1 MKQDGAWGWRTC
13 GCEPSA
19 TTFGEPVHFDDR
31 LATVLR
37 HRASGE
43 ASARTQIR
51 QLVDLLGAPHPGSD
65 PKLIDAAYL
74 RLGALEEIV
83 PLSHRARI
91 AGDCSARIR
100 SSRLVA
106 WFGGR
111 DPAIAAAALARAQ
124 LTEGDWETLIP
135 ELPIRARGLLR
146 HRRDLPPG
154 AVAMLDRLGARDR
167 ALPEPESVP
176 PPPLQIDEL
185 ATAPTI
191 EPESESAPESPSS
204 ALREPSEIGALVQR
218 IEAFQKAREASPAK
232 TEDHSATST
241 PQSDAPRLPLGE
253 SRTHD
258 EVQRAATTAF
268 IFSTD
273 TDGRIDWA
281 EPAIA
286 PQVVGIELVAHPAL
300 NGADLKNSFASAFL
314 DRRPVRAAPVE
325 ISASE
330 RVSGTWLVDAA
341 PRFAA
346 RTGRFDGYV
355 GRLRRQLARPSERPT
370 PRAADRLRQLL
381 HELRTPVNAIQG
393 FAEVIQQQVF
403 GPAPHEYRALAASIA
418 GDAARILAGF
428 EELERLARLESDG
441 VEPSGGSVDFAA
453 IVRQQVDQL
462 QGVLSTRVARFEV
475 ELSDVPLWAALSQED
490 AEMLAWRMLGTL
502 ASATGAGEAIAIELS
517 KDTGGL
523 TLNASLPASL
533 AETKDIFS
541 SQTHHAAGAA
551 GIGLFGAG
559 FAFRLARAEAR
570 AAGGS
575 FARDGAS
582 LVLNLPLAS
591 TDGDKAGARNVPN
604 GTFG

>member
-1 MKQDGAWGWRTC
+1 M
-13 GCEPSA
+13 
-19 TTFGEPVHFDDR
+19 HFDDR

-51 QLVDLLGAPHPGSD
+51 QLVDLLGESQPGGD
-65 PKLIDAAYL
+65 PRLIDAAYL

-83 PLSHRARI
+83 PLGHRARI

-100 SSRLVA
+100 SPRLVA
-106 WFGGR
+106 WFGSR
-111 DPAIAAAALARAQ
+111 DPAIAAAAFARAQ
-124 LTEGDWETLIP
+124 LAEDDWVMLIP
-135 ELPIRARGLLR
+135 ELSIRARGLLR

-154 AVAMLDRLGARDR
+154 AVTMLDRLGARDR

-176 PPPLQIDEL
+176 LPPLHIDEET
-185 ATAPTI
+185 ATAPAVKA
-191 EPESESAPESPSS
+191 EPESKADIAAGAS
-204 ALREPSEIGALVQR
+204 RETTEIGALVQR
-218 IEAFQKAREASPAK
+218 IEAFQKAREAKPAK
-232 TEDHSATST
+232 SANNVADNANRA
-241 PQSDAPRLPLGE
+241 DAPRLPLGE
-253 SRTHD
+253 SPMGEDDR
-258 EVQRAATTAF
+258 RAATTAF

-300 NGADLKNSFASAFL
+300 NGASAGNTFASAFF
-314 DRRPVRAAPVE
+314 DRRPVRAALVE
-325 ISASE
+325 IAASE
-330 RVSGTWLVDAA
+330 RVSGAWLVDAA

-355 GRLRRQLARPSERPT
+355 GRLRRPLARPTEQHS

-403 GPAPHEYRALAASIA
+403 GPAPHEYRALAATIA

-428 EELERLARLESDG
+428 EELERLARLESG
-441 VEPSGGSVDFAA
+441 LVEPSVGSVDFAA
-453 IVRQQVDQL
+453 VVRQQVGQL
-462 QGVLSTRVARFEV
+462 QGVLSTRVARFEAD
-475 ELSDVPLWAALSQED
+475 LGNDPLWAALSQDD

-502 ASATGAGEAIAIELS
+502 AAATGAGETVTLALSSQEGELALS
-517 KDTGGL
+517 V
-523 TLNASLPASL
+523 SLPASL
-533 AETKDIFS
+533 AESDDIFS
-541 SQTHHAAGAA
+541 SQAHHSTGAA

-575 FARDGAS
+575 FTRDGRQ

-591 TDGDKAGARNVPN
+591 ISAEAPGVHKTPN
-604 GTFG
+604 GTVG